1 MCGHVYTTALA
12 ADITGFSLD
21 VDMGGKD
28 IQSVSELT
36 ATTAHIG
43 ALSAALS
50 ADSFDLNAVGTLGA
64 TTATIT
70 SLTVLH
76 ALYHCTHDTTV
87 EAATRANT
95 TVMCGLVTTCVCVCA
110 CMSEQSDLDAASHDI
125 DATAAQTASLAASK
139 LGSHLD
145 VGGNDLSNVDHIFGE
160 LCVRS
165 GPKQAN

>member
-1 MCGHVYTTALA
+1 MAVCVRARERALYTVQCSNELTPAVLLWGYLLVCGHVYTTALA
-12 ADITGFSLD
+12 AAITGFSLD

-28 IQSVSELT
+28 ILSVLELT

-43 ALSAALS
+43 ALSGALI

-87 EAATRANT
+87 EAAPRANT
-95 TVMCGLVTTCVCVCA
+95 TVMCGLVTPRVRVCVYVLT
-110 CMSEQSDLDAASHDI
+110 ER
-125 DATAAQTASLAASK
+125 
-139 LGSHLD
+139 LGRC
-145 VGGNDLSNVDHIFGE
+145 IA
-160 LCVRS
+160 RY
-165 GPKQAN
+165 